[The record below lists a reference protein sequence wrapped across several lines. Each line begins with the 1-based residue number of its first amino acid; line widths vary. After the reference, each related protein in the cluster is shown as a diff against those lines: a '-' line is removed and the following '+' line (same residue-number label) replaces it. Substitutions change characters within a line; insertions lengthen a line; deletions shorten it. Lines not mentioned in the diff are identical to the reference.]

1 MKRSQVILGFSA
13 LVLMLA
19 GLSFWTYRSKDE
31 ASFFPLKDFV
41 VKSTETR
48 EVSGLSVTDIEAE
61 NNDAL
66 LRLELVRGMNEKL
79 ASLYLEEKEV
89 GIESLFLTQPAHY
102 PGAITREVECPAQ
115 FHPEKGDIRGM
126 AYYIMYANERFFY
139 GVCAQ
144 ELVKYR
150 SIMGLRYC
158 KEQKTF
164 VEAKLF
170 FPPEIFNKDRALEL
184 LGSFQCS

>member
-1 MKRSQVILGFSA
+1 MKRSQVIF
-13 LVLMLA
+13 
-19 GLSFWTYRSKDE
+19 GLSAVVLILAASSFWAYRLKDE
-31 ASFFPLKDFV
+31 VSFLLLKDFV
-41 VKSTETR
+41 VKNTETR
-48 EVSGLSVTDIEAE
+48 KVSGLSVTNVEAE

-66 LRLELVRGMNEKL
+66 LRLELVQGMDEKL
-79 ASLYLEEKEV
+79 ASLYLEEKKV

-102 PGAITREVECPAQ
+102 PGAITREVECQAKFQ
-115 FHPEKGDIRGM
+115 PEKGDIEGM

-139 GVCAQ
+139 GACAQ

-158 KEQKTF
+158 VREKTF

-170 FPPEIFNKDRALEL
+170 FPPEAFSKDRALEL